1 MPELPGGTV
10 TFVITDIEGST
21 LLWER
26 DHQAM
31 SGVVARHPDLP
42 ATFPPLRSLGTS
54 PHNLPRQPTPFLGRE
69 QQVNEVADLLRREH
83 VTLVTLVGPGS
94 TGKKVWHCRLPP
106 RCLAISPMVS
116 SSSRSRP

>member
-31 SGVVARHPDLP
+31 IGVLRVTPTCRPRFRLSDHWAR
-42 ATFPPLRSLGTS
+42 ART
-54 PHNLPRQPTPFLGRE
+54 
-69 QQVNEVADLLRREH
+69 
-83 VTLVTLVGPGS
+83 
-94 TGKKVWHCRLPP
+94 
-106 RCLAISPMVS
+106 ISPVS
-116 SSSRSRP
+116 RPRSWAGSSR